1 MQDDHENNSSQERG
15 WLARIT
21 HFLSHEPQDRDD
33 LLAIMRAA
41 KQRALIDT
49 EAFDMIEGVLE
60 VAQTQ
65 VREIMVPRAQMVSIE
80 SDQTLAEI
88 LPIVLESGHSRFPV
102 SGEDRDDVTGILL
115 AKDLLRFAINRQE
128 EFNLNLLIRPTIFV
142 PESKR
147 LNVLLKEFRSNR
159 NHMAIVVDEYGGVV
173 GLVTIED
180 VLEEIVGDIADESDT
195 EEVENIVARAVGEF
209 SVNALTPIEE
219 FNSYFKTNYSDVEFD
234 TIGGLIMH
242 HLGYLP
248 KVGETTSID
257 SISFTVS
264 SVDARRILWLT
275 AKQTAPVEK
284 NETLIKSANE

>member
-1 MQDDHENNSSQERG
+1 
-15 WLARIT
+15 
-21 HFLSHEPQDRDD
+21 
-33 LLAIMRAA
+33 
-41 KQRALIDT
+41 
-49 EAFDMIEGVLE
+49 
-60 VAQTQ
+60 
-65 VREIMVPRAQMVSIE
+65 
-80 SDQTLAEI
+80 
-88 LPIVLESGHSRFPV
+88 VLESGHSRFPV

-180 VLEEIVGDIADESDT
+180 ILEEIVGDIADESDT
-195 EEVENIVARAVGEF
+195 EEVENIVAKTAGEF

-219 FNSYFKTNYSDVEFD
+219 FNTYFKTNYSDVEFD

-248 KVGETTSID
+248 KVGETTDID
-257 SISFTVS
+257 TITFTISS
-264 SVDARRILWLT
+264 ADARRILWLNV
-275 AKQTAPVEK
+275 KQTAPVEK
-284 NETLIKSANE
+284 SETLVKTANE